1 MKVTAIIPDKLVD
14 EVKELTQRQNITQSL
29 ITALQEWVDL
39 RHIKELNRSIAQEPL
54 EFQLDFAARSIR
66 ELNRTR

>member
-14 EVKELTQRQNITQSL
+14 EVKEFTRGKNITQSL
-29 ITALQEWVDL
+29 ITALQEWVEL

-54 EFQLDFAARSIR
+54 EFQEGFSGRSIR
-66 ELNRTR
+66 EINRTR